1 MAENGIL
8 NNFETDASDLSTG
21 GVTQDNLATLAGSKL
36 HDTYSTNGNPNI
48 SGKPDPS
55 VLERL
60 NITKY
65 TDNLPR

>member
-21 GVTQDNLATLAGSKL
+21 GVTQDNLDALRDSKL

-48 SGKPDPS
+48 PGKPDPS

>member
-8 NNFETDASDLSTG
+8 KNFETDASDLSTG
-21 GVTQDNLATLAGSKL
+21 GITQDNLDALRDSKL

-48 SGKPDPS
+48 PGKPDPS

>member
-21 GVTQDNLATLAGSKL
+21 GVTQDNLAALAESKL

-48 SGKPDPS
+48 SVKPDPS
-55 VLERL
+55 FLENV

-65 TDNLPR
+65 VDNLPR

>member
-21 GVTQDNLATLAGSKL
+21 GVTQDNLDALRDSKL

-48 SGKPDPS
+48 PGKPDPS
-55 VLERL
+55 ILERL